1 MHHPRSRCTVDA
13 AYQGGHAR
21 LEFPQVEQLR
31 HVIVGARIEPEHAVF
46 QRVARS
52 EHQYRRLHAAVAEP
66 PQHREPVE
74 PGQRDVE
81 HDQVVRRRCERVVGR
96 LAVADEVHRIGR
108 LVQRP
113 RERGGQHGVVFND
126 QDAHALVSACQGVAG
141 QSGPMRR
148 SDAALSSF
156 AYRPAARRLTSA
168 ALCYI
173 PGPMDTTLQHRPL
186 STQDLEAILDVTKA
200 LAAPFDLMTML
211 GEVVAA
217 AKQVLRAE
225 RGSVWLYDEAKG
237 ELVLE
242 VATGIKPVRVPW
254 QSGLVGACARSR
266 RIINVPD
273 CYADPRFDPHVD
285 KASGYRTR
293 CMLTLPLVDHKD
305 VLVGVMQ
312 VLNKAGG
319 GVFDSHDEA
328 LATALAA
335 QCAVALQRVRMTEA
349 VIEGEKMRQEL
360 EMARVVQMSTLPA
373 SMPALPGYD
382 VYGTFKPAD
391 LTGGDTFDLAAL
403 DQGLLVV
410 LGDATGHGIAPAL
423 SVSQM
428 QAMLRMAFRLGAD
441 LETAFREVNNQL
453 ADTLASDRFITAFVG
468 MLDADAHLLH
478 FHSGGQGPI
487 LHFQA
492 ALGSCARY
500 KPTSFPLG
508 AMRLSALKPMVT
520 LPMRPGDILLVLSDG
535 IYEYH
540 DAGGDQFGEARVE
553 EIVRSHHGA
562 SMEQLSATLLDAVQA
577 FAAGAP
583 QEDDITVVLVKRES
597 APAGIHRS
605 FERSFDSIEAIFA
618 FTSD

>member
-1 MHHPRSRCTVDA
+1 
-13 AYQGGHAR
+13 
-21 LEFPQVEQLR
+21 
-31 HVIVGARIEPEHAVF
+31 
-46 QRVARS
+46 
-52 EHQYRRLHAAVAEP
+52 
-66 PQHREPVE
+66 
-74 PGQRDVE
+74 
-81 HDQVVRRRCERVVGR
+81 
-96 LAVADEVHRIGR
+96 
-108 LVQRP
+108 
-113 RERGGQHGVVFND
+113 
-126 QDAHALVSACQGVAG
+126 
-141 QSGPMRR
+141 MRR

-312 VLNKAGG
+312 VLNKVD
-319 GVFDSHDEA
+319 GVFDADDEA
-328 LATALAA
+328 LAGALAA
-335 QCAVALQRVRMTEA
+335 QCAVALQRVRMTA
-349 VIEGEKMRQEL
+349 ALIEGEKMRQAL
-360 EMARVVQMSTLPA
+360 EMAREVQMSTLPA
-373 SMPALPGYD
+373 TMPAVAGYD
-382 VYGTFKPAD
+382 VCATFRPAD
-391 LTGGDTFDLAAL
+391 LTGGDTFDVSLL
-403 DQGLLVV
+403 EQGLLLV

-423 SVSQM
+423 SVTQM
-428 QAMLRMAFRLGAD
+428 HAMLRIAFQMGAS
-441 LETAFREVNNQL
+441 LETAFVHVNNRL
-453 ADTLASDRFITAFVG
+453 ARTLAEDRFITAFIG
-468 MLDADAHLLH
+468 LLDPTTHEVR
-478 FHSGGQGPI
+478 FHSAGQGPI
-487 LHFQA
+487 LRYRA
-492 ALGSCARY
+492 ARRDVERY

-508 AMRLSALKPMVT
+508 AMQLASLRPEIRVAME
-520 LPMRPGDILLVLSDG
+520 PGDILALVSDG
-535 IYEYH
+535 IFEQENRSGE
-540 DAGGDQFGEARVE
+540 AFGEARVTALIDE
-553 EIVRSHHGA
+553 HRDQPA
-562 SMEQLSATLLDAVQA
+562 AALLARLVDAVQA
-577 FAAGAP
+577 FADGAP
-583 QEDDITVVLVKRES
+583 QADDMTAVLLKRLPRPVAEGAFERRFDLIPALVAFTADAFARLGIDTRLLARVDLAVEELFTNMVKYGRGS
-597 APAGIHRS
+597 GAPVDIRLYPVDGGVELAMIDHGVEPYDVTRTPDVDIAMPIEERDAGGLGLHLIRRMADS
-605 FERSFDSIEAIFA
+605 FEYEYDPQHRDSRIKVRFSVAGLA
-618 FTSD
+618 GRRP